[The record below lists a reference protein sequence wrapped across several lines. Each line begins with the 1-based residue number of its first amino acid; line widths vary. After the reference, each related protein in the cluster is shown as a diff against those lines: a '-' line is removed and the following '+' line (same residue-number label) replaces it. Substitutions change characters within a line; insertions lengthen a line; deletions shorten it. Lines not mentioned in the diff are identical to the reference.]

1 MRRIIVACLLL
12 SGCQASPSLPPY
24 LNAASE
30 CGGRS
35 LAPAAYAESD
45 YIVFVN
51 NLIRANTQ
59 ADIEARRRRLAEWA
73 AAALSD
79 PPGYQPP
86 IYQPAFAAPA
96 TLTPPSVFVA
106 PIPPSNLSNALGYV
120 PRVQPAP
127 QFVPAFSG
135 SATGAGG
142 YNPVLR

>member
-35 LAPAAYAESD
+35 LAPAAYAECD

-59 ADIEARRRRLAEWA
+59 AGIEARRRRLAEWA

-86 IYQPAFAAPA
+86 FRWHAANA
-96 TLTPPSVFVA
+96 SKLWARQRAETLLGGDHSRERNA
-106 PIPPSNLSNALGYV
+106 ERRLSAGA
-120 PRVQPAP
+120 R
-127 QFVPAFSG
+127 SG
-135 SATGAGG
+135 
-142 YNPVLR
+142 